1 MQETLVQFLVWEDP
15 LEKGQATHSSI
26 HGLPLRLSWVKNP
39 PAMWETCIRS
49 LGWEDPLEKEKA
61 IHSSILVWRIPWT
74 SPWNCKELDTT
85 EGLSLSF
92 FTYPTLSS
100 STFPLAHKCLNLML
114 TPIAIVLI
122 KFSLLLRTHGWCN
135 FYFSLSTIF

>member
-1 MQETLVQFLVWEDP
+1 MIPGLGRSSGEGTGYTLQY
-15 LEKGQATHSSI
+15 
-26 HGLPLRLSWVKNP
+26 SWASLMTQLVKNP
-39 PAMWETCIRS
+39 PAMWETWVRS

-61 IHSSILVWRIPWT
+61 IHSSSLVWRIPWT

-122 KFSLLLRTHGWCN
+122 KFSLLFLTHGWCN